1 MVVRKNSAAAASREA
16 VTHKPGGKREQ
27 NKRANRSAIL
37 DAARKCFL
45 QHGYESVTIRDV
57 IRQTGLASGTFYNYF
72 QEKSELLH
80 ALVEERLKALTTRLK
95 SARRAADNVEQF
107 LYNAYLAAFEE
118 FTSQPAFYAMMFRN
132 EPVIRNMYGRGPLG
146 LSMRALNQDLRTAIT
161 RGLLPEVDTDY
172 MTAILFGAGYEMAR
186 VLVEKKNKD
195 PREAA
200 AFATQIFLNGVKNAT
215 TRPHLLRRGPI
226 THQGSA
232 R

>member
-1 MVVRKNSAAAASREA
+1 MNAATTPAKAS
-16 VTHKPGGKREQ
+16 KREQ
-27 NKRANRSAIL
+27 NKRANRAAIL
-37 DAARKCFL
+37 EAARKGFL
-45 QHGYESVTIRDV
+45 QQGYESVTIRDV

-80 ALVEERLKALTTRLK
+80 ALVEERLRALTTRLK
-95 SARRAADNVEQF
+95 AARRNATHLEEF

-118 FTSQPAFYAMMFRN
+118 FSSQPAFYAMMFRN
-132 EPVIRNMYGRGPLG
+132 EPIIRSMYGKGPLG
-146 LSMRALNQDLRTAIT
+146 LSMRALNQDLRAAIT

-186 VLVEKKNKD
+186 VLVEKKNRD
-195 PREAA
+195 PQTAA
-200 AFATQIFLNGVKNAT
+200 RFSTQIFLNGLKNLNP
-215 TRPHLLRRGPI
+215 RPTLLRRGPI